1 MIRFFKAFCKTN
13 LNLFS
18 DIELFAAALRT
29 FRLDLG
35 HCPHCGA
42 ARLTPHSDYER
53 YLVSFEEGL
62 PRALRVV
69 VPRFVCGSCGKTH
82 ALLPDVLI
90 PRSPY
95 GFRFVVSVLLS
106 YFRKETTVSEL
117 CTRYGIAVSTLY
129 AWKARFAG
137 QLPLFLGLL
146 KSMVAERAD
155 FLSGL
160 LESDR
165 LSSRLSGF
173 FRKHA
178 FSFLQNMPPSVTRS
192 LSP

>member
-1 MIRFFKAFCKTN
+1 MIRLFKAFCKPN

-18 DIELFAAALRT
+18 DIELFDAALQA
-29 FRLDLG
+29 FRPDLG
-35 HCPHCGA
+35 RCPHCDA
-42 ARLTPHSDYER
+42 AGLAPHSDYDR
-53 YLVSFEEGL
+53 YLVSFEKGL
-62 PRALRVV
+62 TRTLRVV
-69 VPRFVCGSCGKTH
+69 VPRFVCGYCGKTH
-82 ALLPDVLI
+82 AVLPDVLI

-117 CTRYGIAVSTLY
+117 CARYGIAVSTLY

-146 KSMVAERAD
+146 KSMVAERTD

-160 LESDR
+160 LGSDR
-165 LSSRLSGF
+165 LSSLLSGF
-173 FRKHA
+173 FREHS
-178 FSFLQNMPPSVTRS
+178 FSFLQNLPLSVTRS